1 MDFFF
6 GPRRSTDEGSRSPLV
21 RDMGEIMRRRSFATH
36 ALAGAV
42 AAAGLSAPA
51 IVQAQPKIRWRLASS
66 WPKNLD
72 TIYIAAEQVAKRVSA
87 ATNGAFEISV
97 FGPGELVPAFGVLE
111 AVQQGSVD
119 CAHTASVFFFG
130 KDPTFALDGQ
140 IPFGMNS
147 RQMTAWM
154 KDGGG
159 LALLREFYREY
170 NIVNF
175 PCGNTGTQMG
185 GFFRKEIKSLADMKG
200 LKFRIGGFG
209 GVVLE
214 KIGAVPQNIPG
225 GEIYTSLEKG
235 TIDAA
240 EFIGPY
246 DDEKLGLHKIAK
258 FYHYPSYWDGCGQIT
273 MYVGAK
279 QWDSLPKDYQQVF
292 EAACAEAH
300 VDMQAKYDARNP
312 VALKRLV
319 GAGVQLKPF
328 PRDMADAAFKAAGQM
343 YAELSAKN
351 AKWNKIYSSYAKFR
365 DDAILWSRFSDGA
378 FDNYMASTLGR
389 KA

>member
-1 MDFFF
+1 MK
-6 GPRRSTDEGSRSPLV
+6 
-21 RDMGEIMRRRSFATH
+21 RRSFASK
-36 ALAGAV
+36 ALAAT
-42 AAAGLSAPA
+42 AASVGLAAPA
-51 IVQAQPKIRWRLASS
+51 IVKAQPKIRWRLASS

-72 TIYIAAEQVAKRVSA
+72 TIYGGAEEVSKRVASA
-87 ATNGAFEISV
+87 TGGAFEISV
-97 FGPGELVPAFGVLE
+97 HGPGELVPALGVLD
-111 AVQQGSVD
+111 AVQQGSVE

-130 KDPTFALDGQ
+130 KDPTFAFDGQ

-159 LALLREFYREY
+159 LQLLREFYRDY
-170 NIVNF
+170 GVVNF

-185 GFFRKEIKSLADMKG
+185 GFFRKEIKSVADLKG

-209 GVVLE
+209 GMMLE
-214 KIGAVPQNIPG
+214 KLGVVPQNLPG

-258 FYHYPSYWDGCGQIT
+258 FYHYPSYWDGNGQIT
-273 MYVGAK
+273 MYVGTKA
-279 QWDSLPKDYQQVF
+279 WEALPKEYQSIF

-312 VALKRLV
+312 AALKRLV
-319 GAGVQLKPF
+319 GSGLQLKPF
-328 PRDMADAAFKAAGQM
+328 PKEVGDAAFKASNELF
-343 YAELSAKN
+343 AELVAKN
-351 AKWNKIYSSYAKFR
+351 PKWAKIYNSFVKFR
-365 DDAILWSRFSDGA
+365 DDGILWSRFSDGA
-378 FDNYMASTLGR
+378 FDNYMATTL
-389 KA
+389 KKKS

>member
-1 MDFFF
+1 MK
-6 GPRRSTDEGSRSPLV
+6 
-21 RDMGEIMRRRSFATH
+21 RRSFASK
-36 ALAGAV
+36 ALAAT
-42 AAAGLSAPA
+42 AASVGLAAPA
-51 IVQAQPKIRWRLASS
+51 IVKAQPKIRWRLASS

-72 TIYIAAEQVAKRVSA
+72 TIYGGAEEVAKRVASA
-87 ATNGAFEISV
+87 TGGAFEISV
-97 FGPGELVPAFGVLE
+97 HGPGELVPALGVLD
-111 AVQQGSVD
+111 AVQQGSVE

-159 LALLREFYREY
+159 LQLLREFYRDY
-170 NIVNF
+170 GVVNF

-185 GFFRKEIKSLADMKG
+185 GFFRKEIKSVADLKG

-209 GVVLE
+209 GMMLE
-214 KIGAVPQNIPG
+214 KLGVVPQNLPG

-258 FYHYPSYWDGCGQIT
+258 FYHYPSYWDGNGQIT
-273 MYVGAK
+273 MYVGTKA
-279 QWDSLPKDYQQVF
+279 WEALPKEYQSIF

-312 VALKRLV
+312 AALKRLV
-319 GAGVQLKPF
+319 GSGLQLKPF
-328 PRDMADAAFKAAGQM
+328 PKEVGDAAFKASNELF
-343 YAELSAKN
+343 AELVAKN
-351 AKWNKIYSSYAKFR
+351 PKWAKIYNSFVKFR
-365 DDAILWSRFSDGA
+365 DDGILWSRFSDGA
-378 FDNYMASTLGR
+378 FDNYMATTL
-389 KA
+389 KKKS

>member
-1 MDFFF
+1 MN
-6 GPRRSTDEGSRSPLV
+6 
-21 RDMGEIMRRRSFATH
+21 RRSFATT
-36 ALAGAV
+36 ALAGTV

-51 IVQAQPKIRWRLASS
+51 IVRAQPKVRWRLASS

>member
-1 MDFFF
+1 MK
-6 GPRRSTDEGSRSPLV
+6 
-21 RDMGEIMRRRSFATH
+21 RRSFASK
-36 ALAGAV
+36 ALAAT
-42 AAAGLSAPA
+42 AASVGLAAPA
-51 IVQAQPKIRWRLASS
+51 IVKAQPKIRWRLASS

-72 TIYIAAEQVAKRVSA
+72 TIYGGAEEVAKRVASA
-87 ATNGAFEISV
+87 TGGAFEISV
-97 FGPGELVPAFGVLE
+97 HGPGELVPALGVLD
-111 AVQQGSVD
+111 AVQQGSVE

-159 LALLREFYREY
+159 LQLLREFYRDY
-170 NIVNF
+170 GVVNF

-185 GFFRKEIKSLADMKG
+185 GFFRKEIKSLADLKG

-209 GVVLE
+209 GVMLE
-214 KIGAVPQNIPG
+214 KLGVVPQNLPG

-258 FYHYPSYWDGCGQIT
+258 FYHYPSYWDGNGQIT
-273 MYVGAK
+273 MYVGTKA
-279 QWDSLPKDYQQVF
+279 WEALPKEYQSIF

-312 VALKRLV
+312 AALKRLV
-319 GAGVQLKPF
+319 GAGLQLKPF
-328 PRDMADAAFKAAGQM
+328 PKEVGDAAFKASNELF
-343 YAELSAKN
+343 AELVAKN
-351 AKWNKIYSSYAKFR
+351 PKWAKIYNSFVKFR
-365 DDAILWSRFSDGA
+365 DDGILWSRFSDGA
-378 FDNYMASTLGR
+378 FDNYMATTL
-389 KA
+389 KKKS

>member
-1 MDFFF
+1 MK
-6 GPRRSTDEGSRSPLV
+6 
-21 RDMGEIMRRRSFATH
+21 RRSFASK

-42 AAAGLSAPA
+42 TAAATGLSAPA
-51 IVQAQPKIRWRLASS
+51 IAQTQPKIRWRLASS

-72 TIYIAAEQVAKRVSA
+72 TIYAAAEQVSKRVSA
-87 ATNGAFEISV
+87 ATGGAFEISV
-97 FGPGELVPAFGVLE
+97 HGPGELVPAFGVLD
-111 AVQQGSVD
+111 AVQGGTVE

-159 LALLREFYREY
+159 LGLLREFYHDY
-170 NIVNF
+170 GIVNF

-185 GFFRKEIKSLADMKG
+185 GFFRKEIKSLADVKG

-209 GVVLE
+209 GVMLE
-214 KIGAVPQNIPG
+214 RIGVVAQNIPG

-273 MYVGAK
+273 MYVGVKA
-279 QWDSLPKDYQQVF
+279 WEALPKEYQQIF

-300 VDMQAKYDARNP
+300 TDMQAKYDSRNP
-312 VALKRLV
+312 AALKRLV
-319 GAGVQLKPF
+319 GAGVQLRPF
-328 PRDMADAAFKAAGQM
+328 PRDMADAAFKAAHEL
-343 YAELSAKN
+343 YAELSEKN
-351 AKWNKIYSSYAKFR
+351 PKWKKIYTSFAKFR

-378 FDNYMASTLGR
+378 FDNYMASTINK

>member
-1 MDFFF
+1 MK
-6 GPRRSTDEGSRSPLV
+6 
-21 RDMGEIMRRRSFATH
+21 RRSFT
-36 ALAGAV
+36 
-42 AAAGLSAPA
+42 AAGLAGTTAALALPA
-51 IVQAQPKIRWRLASS
+51 QAQSQPRIRWRLASS

-72 TIYIAAEQVAKRVSA
+72 TIYAAAEQVAKRVRE
-87 ATNGAFEISV
+87 ATGGGFEISV
-97 FGPGELVPAFGVLE
+97 HAPGEIVPAFGVLD
-111 AVQQGSVD
+111 AVQNGTVE

-154 KDGGG
+154 KDGEG
-159 LALLREFYREY
+159 LPLLREFYRDY
-170 NIVNF
+170 GIVNF

-185 GFFRKEIKSLADMKG
+185 GFFRKEIKSLADIKG

-209 GVVLE
+209 GVVLQRL
-214 KIGAVPQNIPG
+214 GVVAQNIPG
-225 GEIYTSLEKG
+225 GEIYTALERG

-246 DDEKLGLHKIAK
+246 DDEKLGLHKVAR

-279 QWDSLPKDYQQVF
+279 AWEALPKEYQAIF

-319 GAGVQLKPF
+319 AGGVQLRPF
-328 PRDMADAAFKAAGQM
+328 PKAMADAAFTAAEEL
-343 YAELSAKN
+343 YAELSEKN
-351 AKWNKIYSSYAKFR
+351 PRWRKIHSSYARFCK
-365 DDAILWSRFSDGA
+365 DAIMWSRFSDGA
-378 FDNYMASTLGR
+378 FDSYMATTLNRKPST
-389 KA
+389 

>member
-1 MDFFF
+1 MK
-6 GPRRSTDEGSRSPLV
+6 
-21 RDMGEIMRRRSFATH
+21 RRSFTAAGLAGTAAT
-36 ALAGAV
+36 LAGA
-42 AAAGLSAPA
+42 AHA
-51 IVQAQPKIRWRLASS
+51 QAQPRIRWRLASS

-72 TIYIAAEQVAKRVSA
+72 TIYAAAEQVAKRVRE
-87 ATNGAFEISV
+87 ATGGAFEITV
-97 FGPGELVPAFGVLE
+97 HAPGELVPAFGVLD
-111 AVQQGSVD
+111 AVQNGTVE

-154 KDGGG
+154 KDGEG
-159 LALLREFYREY
+159 LPLLREFYRDY
-170 NIVNF
+170 GIVNF

-185 GFFRKEIKSLADMKG
+185 GFFRKEIKSLADFKG

-209 GVVLE
+209 GVVLQR
-214 KIGAVPQNIPG
+214 IGVQAQNIPG
-225 GEIYTSLEKG
+225 GEIYTALERG

-246 DDEKLGLHKIAK
+246 DDERLGLHKVAR

-279 QWDSLPKDYQQVF
+279 AWEALPKEYQAIF

-312 VALKRLV
+312 AALKRLV
-319 GAGVQLKPF
+319 AGGVQLRPF
-328 PRDMADAAFKAAGQM
+328 PKAMADAAFAASEEL
-343 YAELSAKN
+343 YAELAEKN
-351 AKWNKIYSSYAKFR
+351 PRWRKLHASYARFLR
-365 DDAILWSRFSDGA
+365 DAILWSRFSDGA
-378 FDNYMASTLGR
+378 FDSYMATTLSR
-389 KA
+389 KSAG

>member
-1 MDFFF
+1 M
-6 GPRRSTDEGSRSPLV
+6 E
-21 RDMGEIMRRRSFATH
+21 RRSFIAAAAVGA
-36 ALAGAV
+36 ALA
-42 AAAGLSAPA
+42 APA
-51 IVQAQPKIRWRLASS
+51 VVRAQTKVTWRLASS
-66 WPKNLD
+66 WPKSLD
-72 TIYIAAEQVAKRVSA
+72 TIYAAAEVVAKRVRD
-87 ATNGAFEISV
+87 ATGGNFDIRV
-97 FGPGELVPAFGVLE
+97 FGPGELVPAFQVAD
-111 AVQQGSVD
+111 AVQQGTVE

-140 IPFGMNS
+140 IPFGLTS

-154 KDGGG
+154 YDGEGMK
-159 LALLREFYREY
+159 LLREFYRDY

-185 GFFRKEIKSLADMKG
+185 GWFRKEIKSLDDVKG

-209 GVVLE
+209 GVVLQR
-214 KIGAVPQNIPG
+214 IGVVPQNIPAG
-225 GEIYTSLEKG
+225 DIYTSLEKG

-258 FYHYPSYWDGCGQIT
+258 FYHYPSYWDPCGQIT
-273 MYVGAK
+273 MYVNAK
-279 QWDSLPKDYQQVF
+279 AWDSLPKEYQAVF

-300 VDMQAKYDARNP
+300 VEMQAKYDYRNP

-319 GAGVQLKPF
+319 AGGAQLRPF
-328 PRDMADAAFKAAGQM
+328 PRQMADAAYKAANEL

-351 AKWNKIYSSYAKFR
+351 AKWKKIYDSFVKYR
-365 DDAILWSRFSDGA
+365 DDANLWFRFAEGSFEG
-378 FDNYMASTLGR
+378 YMNSLKR
-389 KA
+389 

>member
-1 MDFFF
+1 MLK
-6 GPRRSTDEGSRSPLV
+6 RRNFAGS
-21 RDMGEIMRRRSFATH
+21 
-36 ALAGAV
+36 ALAGA
-42 AAAGLSAPA
+42 AAATALTAPA
-51 IVQAQPKIRWRLASS
+51 IVRAQPKLRWRLTSS

-72 TIYIAAEQVAKRVSA
+72 TIYAGAEQVAKRVKE
-87 ATNGAFEISV
+87 ATNGAWEITV
-97 FGPGELVPAFGVLE
+97 HAPGELVPAFGVLD
-111 AVQQGSVD
+111 AVQQGTVEA
-119 CAHTASVFFFG
+119 AHTASVFFFG

-154 KDGGG
+154 KDGEGG
-159 LALLREFYREY
+159 PLLREFYRDY

-185 GFFRKEIKSLADMKG
+185 GFFRKEIKSVEDMKG
-200 LKFRIGGFG
+200 LKLRIGGFG
-209 GVVLE
+209 GVVLQR
-214 KIGAVPQNIPG
+214 IGVVAQNIPG

-273 MYVGAK
+273 LYVNSKA
-279 QWDSLPKDYQQVF
+279 WEALPKEYKAIF

-300 VDMQAKYDARNP
+300 GDMQAKYDARNP
-312 VALKRLV
+312 QALKRLV
-319 GAGVQLKPF
+319 AAGVQLRPF
-328 PRDMADAAFKAAGQM
+328 PKSMADAALVAAEELF
-343 YAELSAKN
+343 AELSGKN
-351 AKWNKIYSSYAKFR
+351 PAWKKIFTSYDKFR
-365 DDAILWSRFSDGA
+365 RDAILWSRFSDGA
-378 FDNYMASTLGR
+378 FDSYMATTLNR
-389 KA
+389 KAPT

>member
-1 MDFFF
+1 MK
-6 GPRRSTDEGSRSPLV
+6 
-21 RDMGEIMRRRSFATH
+21 RRSFASK
-36 ALAGAV
+36 ALAAT
-42 AAAGLSAPA
+42 AASVGLAAPA
-51 IVQAQPKIRWRLASS
+51 IVKAQPKIRWRLASS

-72 TIYIAAEQVAKRVSA
+72 TIYGGAEEVSKRVASA
-87 ATNGAFEISV
+87 TGGAFEISV
-97 FGPGELVPAFGVLE
+97 HGPGELVPALGVLD
-111 AVQQGSVD
+111 AVQQGSVE

-159 LALLREFYREY
+159 LQLLREFYRDY
-170 NIVNF
+170 GVVNF

-185 GFFRKEIKSLADMKG
+185 GFFRKEIKSVADLKG

-209 GVVLE
+209 GMMLE
-214 KIGAVPQNIPG
+214 KLGVVPQNLPG

-258 FYHYPSYWDGCGQIT
+258 FYHYPSYWDGNGQIT
-273 MYVGAK
+273 MYVGTKA
-279 QWDSLPKDYQQVF
+279 WEALPKEYQSIF

-300 VDMQAKYDARNP
+300 VDMQAKYDSRNP
-312 VALKRLV
+312 AALKRLV
-319 GAGVQLKPF
+319 GSGLQLKPF
-328 PRDMADAAFKAAGQM
+328 PKEVGDAAFKASNELF
-343 YAELSAKN
+343 AELVAKN
-351 AKWNKIYSSYAKFR
+351 PKWAKIYNSFVKFR
-365 DDAILWSRFSDGA
+365 DDGILWSRFSDGA
-378 FDNYMASTLGR
+378 FDNYMATTL
-389 KA
+389 KKKS